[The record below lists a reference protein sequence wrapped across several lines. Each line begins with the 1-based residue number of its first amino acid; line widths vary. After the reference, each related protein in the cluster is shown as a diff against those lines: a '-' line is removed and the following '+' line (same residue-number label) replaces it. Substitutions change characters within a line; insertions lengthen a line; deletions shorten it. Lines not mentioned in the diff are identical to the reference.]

1 MNRGDEM
8 AANIKTGEPQSAG
21 GAAHSDDRVNEQ
33 LRVAFKEFLRPS
45 PQPNA
50 AVALHE
56 VLAEIARHLKNGA
69 LAIKTI
75 NDRLL
80 AIENQTKK
88 RSSRGFTRY
97 LLAICIGAAATL
109 AWQSYGET
117 AKQMFASKASDFGWQ
132 LIANFVEQLGWT
144 PPVTPET
151 AAVRSSATETA
162 APVAQTAP
170 DNITPNAADQN
181 QLVRE
186 VTIPAAPAVPPGGL
200 TPSENTQNTVP
211 TSVGPP
217 VGHAATDGA
226 LRASCGPDV
235 KRLCGGI
242 SRENAGVIKCLNSH
256 RMELSP
262 ICEAYFN
269 AQKGVPQATSP
280 NR

>member
-75 NDRLL
+75 DDRLL

-109 AWQSYGET
+109 AWQSYGEA
-117 AKQMFASKASDFGWQ
+117 AKQMFVAKASEVGWQ

-144 PPVTPET
+144 PPATSEST
-151 AAVRSSATETA
+151 AVRSSATEA

-170 DNITPNAADQN
+170 DNITPNVADQK

-186 VTIPAAPAVPPGGL
+186 VTIPAAPAVPPRGL
-200 TPSENTQNTVP
+200 PPSENTQNTVP
-211 TSVGPP
+211 TSASPP
-217 VGHAATDGA
+217 VSETGA
-226 LRASCGPDV
+226 LRASCGPDM

-242 SRENAGVIKCLNSH
+242 SRENGGVIKCLNSH

-269 AQKGVPQATSP
+269 AQNGVPQATSP
-280 NR
+280 SR